1 MSLVAISTL
10 FFKLLDSV
18 EKGRSYE
25 KILKKFNRDR
35 KIHGT
40 SENKLDEGDW
50 STTYNASRD
59 TGRML
64 KDFVGDKNMK
74 SELEGEKKNRKYE
87 HAFIN
92 EKYHTDLQML
102 YRMGNGRESLFDD
115 DSDSRFGRRSHFFL
129 NSL

>member
-1 MSLVAISTL
+1 MSLVAISTF
-10 FFKLLDSV
+10 FFKLLGSV

-25 KILKKFNRDR
+25 KNLKKFNRDR

-50 STTYNASRD
+50 GTTYNASRG

-74 SELEGEKKNRKYE
+74 SELKRKE
-87 HAFIN
+87 EQKIRA
-92 EKYHTDLQML
+92 
-102 YRMGNGRESLFDD
+102 
-115 DSDSRFGRRSHFFL
+115 RFH
-129 NSL
+129 

>member
-40 SENKLDEGDW
+40 SENKLDELGNQT
-50 STTYNASRD
+50 SPRAHPRLRTE
-59 TGRML
+59 
-64 KDFVGDKNMK
+64 
-74 SELEGEKKNRKYE
+74 ELEN
-87 HAFIN
+87 
-92 EKYHTDLQML
+92 
-102 YRMGNGRESLFDD
+102 
-115 DSDSRFGRRSHFFL
+115 
-129 NSL
+129 

>member
-25 KILKKFNRDR
+25 EILKKFNRDR

-50 STTYNASRD
+50 GTTYNASRD

-64 KDFVGDKNMK
+64 KDFVGDKNRK
-74 SELEGEKKNRKYE
+74 SELEGEKKKRKYE
-87 HAFIN
+87 QAFIN
-92 EKYHTDLQML
+92 EKYHTGLQML

-115 DSDSRFGRRSHFFL
+115 DSDSRFGRRSHFFF

>member
-74 SELEGEKKNRKYE
+74 SELEEKRRTENTSTLSLMKSITLIYRCYIE
-87 HAFIN
+87 WA
-92 EKYHTDLQML
+92 TD
-102 YRMGNGRESLFDD
+102 GRVCLMTIAAV
-115 DSDSRFGRRSHFFL
+115 DSVVVRTSS
-129 NSL
+129 

>member
-50 STTYNASRD
+50 ITTHNASRD
-59 TGRML
+59 TGRRSRGQRQTWTG
-64 KDFVGDKNMK
+64 KGAKGATADGQYDKEYDKN
-74 SELEGEKKNRKYE
+74 SRRAY
-87 HAFIN
+87 
-92 EKYHTDLQML
+92 
-102 YRMGNGRESLFDD
+102 LFDLELVI
-115 DSDSRFGRRSHFFL
+115 FHF
-129 NSL
+129 